1 MNDEFTIRSA
11 TLADV
16 PTIVRHRR
24 AMFETMGY
32 NDIAAL
38 ARMDEN
44 FRNWVAEKMRRGE
57 YQGWFVTDHQAII
70 AGTGVF
76 VYTWAPGPTDAS
88 PMRGVIYNVFTES
101 AFRRQGLARQL
112 MQIALDWCQKQGIRT
127 VTLHASDEGR
137 ALYES
142 LGFEQTNEMRVQLA
156 EP

>member
-1 MNDEFTIRSA
+1 MKNELTFRSA

-16 PTIVRHRR
+16 PTIVQHRR

-32 NDIAAL
+32 HDGAAL
-38 ARMDEN
+38 ARMDAN
-44 FRNWVAEKMRRGE
+44 FRNWVSEKLQRGE
-57 YQGWFVTDHQAII
+57 YQGWFILDNQAII
-70 AGTGVF
+70 AGAGVY

-88 PMRGVIYNVFTES
+88 ATRGVIYNVFTEP
-101 AFRRQGLARQL
+101 AFRRQGLARRL
-112 MQIALDWCQKQGIRT
+112 MQTALQWCQSQGIKT

-142 LGFEQTNEMRVQLA
+142 LGFEQTSEMRVQFA